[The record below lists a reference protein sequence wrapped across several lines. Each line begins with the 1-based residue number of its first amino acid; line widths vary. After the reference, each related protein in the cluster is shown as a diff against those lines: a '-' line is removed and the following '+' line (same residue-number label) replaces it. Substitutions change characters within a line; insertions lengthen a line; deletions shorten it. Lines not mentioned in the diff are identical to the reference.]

1 MNLFVANLKIDDEE
15 EREKICFDFRMLSNM
30 SKQGKAKFQ
39 NRTQII
45 EPARDDLFWLK
56 NDLSDCFPSF
66 GFQLEPANRQRQE
79 N

>member
-1 MNLFVANLKIDDEE
+1 MNLFVANLKIDDED

-45 EPARDDLFWLK
+45 EPARDDLF
-56 NDLSDCFPSF
+56 
-66 GFQLEPANRQRQE
+66 
-79 N
+79 